1 MSATILRSVSL
12 LSHEGTMSVPTP
24 LADVIGAEAV
34 ETEAF
39 NNLLYR
45 GILPKL
51 RKQFISELSKE
62 TGLQVQPLPGSDGKK
77 FPTDAKAEADLL
89 KQWLAADKAE
99 AEFNVIGDR
108 IAAKLFSDCDVTA
121 MLKSLGSGGTIGKDW
136 LEAADTLMVKVNTE
150 RDGDYSRFLAAMRAK
165 VPTATLDDEASP
177 SRECVASILKAYDK
191 ALKAEAI
198 AY

>member
-1 MSATILRSVSL
+1 MTTILRPVSL
-12 LSHEGTMSVPTP
+12 LSHEGTLSVPSP

-51 RKQFISELSKE
+51 RKQFIAALAAA
-62 TGLQVQPLPGSDGKK
+62 TGLSVQPLPGTDGKK

-89 KQWLAADKAE
+89 KQWLDAGKSE
-99 AEFNVIGDR
+99 AEFTVLGDQ
-108 IAAKLFSDCDVTA
+108 IASKVFSECDVVAT
-121 MLKSLGSGGTIGKDW
+121 LKSLGSGGAIGKDW
-136 LEAADTLMVKVNTE
+136 LEAADQLQVKVQTE
-150 RDGDYSRFLAAMRAK
+150 RDGDYSRFIAAMRSK
-165 VPTATLDDEASP
+165 VPTATLDDDSSP
-177 SRECVASILKAYDK
+177 SRECIALILKAYDK
-191 ALKAEAI
+191 ALRAESV